1 MSSLNDVNNL
11 ILKLKRDVPNQESL
25 FNINRDKYVELLKNL
40 TSINDKFPSILNII
54 GSEKFDI
61 EGVLRLEY
69 MIGMAEKVNRDEI
82 KEHDASVAVGQVLVD
97 DIVKPILNTNN

>member
-11 ILKLKRDVPNQESL
+11 ILKLKRDVPHSDSL
-25 FNINRDKYVELLKNL
+25 FNKNRKKYVEVLRNL

-54 GSEKFDI
+54 ESDKFDM

-69 MIGMAEKVNRDEI
+69 MIGMAEKVNREEI
-82 KEHDASVAVGQVLVD
+82 PEHDASVAVGQVLVD
-97 DIVKPILNTNN
+97 DIVKPSLNK